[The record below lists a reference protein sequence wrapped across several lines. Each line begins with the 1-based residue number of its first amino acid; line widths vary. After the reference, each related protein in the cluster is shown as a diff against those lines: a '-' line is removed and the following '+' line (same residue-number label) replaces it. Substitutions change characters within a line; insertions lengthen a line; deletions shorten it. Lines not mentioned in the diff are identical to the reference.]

1 MQHEQHEILSHLDRG
16 PGVEKFL
23 EHDRLLE
30 IILTK
35 ERTTNGAQKS
45 SYSNRKGKKR
55 RPLYTQLLALYP
67 ALLDDHSAGMM
78 RVILNRS
85 HHWDFNAFLL
95 DRFSGGHSLSN
106 LCLHIFHTS
115 GLMSNFGLDP
125 ADLMSFYRV
134 VERGYRSDLPYHTAV
149 HACDVTQAIFVFCQ
163 RASLSLQ
170 QHITQLELL
179 AVLVAAMCHDLD
191 HPGVNE
197 KFLVSTGSHLAALH
211 DNVSVLENHHWRSAI
226 ACFVESG
233 LSKYLSESQFTE
245 FTDLVRSLI
254 LATDISRQQE
264 FLTQFRYFLDS
275 GNRDLSQANNRQFI
289 LQIAIKC
296 ADISNPCRSWPV
308 SRVWSLRACEEFFRQ
323 GDRERDL
330 GLVMTPICDRY
341 NVSVAK
347 VQVGFYSFVA
357 EPLFKEWDRF
367 LNSPQSSKMMMNL
380 YHNQAIW
387 EQEVLQENMNVIDI
401 DTRETPVEESKPI
414 PKFVIKS
421 HSVSATCSQRRL
433 SLPATD
439 PLHRIFDQMTQPGPD
454 SDLPR
459 TAHLRRNFSLTD
471 RRRSSLLRGLYNRS
485 SLKPVRG
492 HGRGSSRPNSACLDE
507 NSRTLQ
513 SKENR
518 LPETNLDAE
527 YEPLEMDGNI
537 TNMELEKENAFFR
550 GALKSTLTKRRGSA
564 PSNLILGDS
573 LNVTNSNVLGGHHV
587 LAKQAA
593 LCANNTRR
601 GSLPSELLNN
611 SVPKQLRSRVLAP
624 TSVTGKRPSLLRR
637 RSLGPELL
645 SLGSNQSMKERQLV
659 QKYLNRPF

>member
-1 MQHEQHEILSHLDRG
+1 M
-16 PGVEKFL
+16 
-23 EHDRLLE
+23 
-30 IILTK
+30 
-35 ERTTNGAQKS
+35 A
-45 SYSNRKGKKR
+45 
-55 RPLYTQLLALYP
+55 
-67 ALLDDHSAGMM
+67 
-78 RVILNRS
+78 
-85 HHWDFNAFLL
+85 
-95 DRFSGGHSLSN
+95 
-106 LCLHIFHTS
+106 
-115 GLMSNFGLDP
+115 NFRLDP
-125 ADLMSFYRV
+125 ADLMSFFRV
-134 VERGYRSDLPYHTAV
+134 VERGYHAGNPYHTAV

-163 RASLSLQ
+163 LASRALTH
-170 QHITQLELL
+170 HITQLELM

-233 LSKYLSESQFTE
+233 LSKYFSESQFAE

-264 FLTQFRYFLDS
+264 FLTQFRYFLDTS
-275 GNRDLSQANNRQFI
+275 DRDISQANNRQFI

-308 SRVWSLRACEEFFRQ
+308 SKVWSQRACEEFFRQ

-367 LNSPQSSKMMMNL
+367 LNSSQSSKMMMNL
-380 YHNQAIW
+380 YHNQAQW
-387 EQEVLQENMNVIDI
+387 EKEVVQEEMNVIEVN
-401 DTRETPVEESKPI
+401 TRETLVEECKPI
-414 PKFVIKS
+414 LKFVKKS
-421 HSVSATCSQRRL
+421 HSSSATCSQRRL

-439 PLHRIFDQMTQPGPD
+439 PLHRIFDQMTQPD
-454 SDLPR
+454 SDLPK

-492 HGRGSSRPNSACLDE
+492 HGRGSSRPSSACLDE
-507 NSRTLQ
+507 NNRTLQ

-527 YEPLEMDGNI
+527 LNSLEMCGNI

-550 GALKSTLTKRRGSA
+550 VALNSNLTKRRGSA
-564 PSNLILGDS
+564 PSNLILGDPLCGS
-573 LNVTNSNVLGGHHV
+573 NSNVLGHNPPGV
-587 LAKQAA
+587 LLTQHADLTAS
-593 LCANNTRR
+593 TRR

-611 SVPKQLRSRVLAP
+611 SLPKQLRNRVLAP

-645 SLGSNQSMKERQLV
+645 TLGNNQSIKERQLV

>member
-1 MQHEQHEILSHLDRG
+1 
-16 PGVEKFL
+16 
-23 EHDRLLE
+23 
-30 IILTK
+30 
-35 ERTTNGAQKS
+35 
-45 SYSNRKGKKR
+45 
-55 RPLYTQLLALYP
+55 
-67 ALLDDHSAGMM
+67 
-78 RVILNRS
+78 
-85 HHWDFNAFLL
+85 
-95 DRFSGGHSLSN
+95 
-106 LCLHIFHTS
+106 
-115 GLMSNFGLDP
+115 MSNFGLDP
-125 ADLMSFYRV
+125 ADLMSFFRV
-134 VERGYRSDLPYHTAV
+134 VERGYHSGNPYHTAV

-170 QHITQLELL
+170 QHITKLELL

-233 LSKYLSESQFTE
+233 LSKYLSESQFAE
-245 FTDLVRSLI
+245 FTDLVRALI

-275 GNRDLSQANNRQFI
+275 SDRDISQANNRQFI

-387 EQEVLQENMNVIDI
+387 EQEVLQENMNVIDVV
-401 DTRETPVEESKPI
+401 DTREAPVEESKPI
-414 PKFVIKS
+414 PKFVKKS
-421 HSVSATCSQRRL
+421 HSVSTTCSQRRL
-433 SLPATD
+433 SLPASD

-492 HGRGSSRPNSACLDE
+492 HGRGSSRPSSVCLDE

-518 LPETNLDAE
+518 LPETNIDAE
-527 YEPLEMDGNI
+527 HDSLEMSGNI

-573 LNVTNSNVLGGHHV
+573 LCVNNNSNVLGHHV
-587 LAKQAA
+587 LAQQAA
-593 LCANNTRR
+593 SLSATTRR

-611 SVPKQLRSRVLAP
+611 SLPKQLRSRVLAP
-624 TSVTGKRPSLLRR
+624 TSVSGKRPSLLRR

-645 SLGSNQSMKERQLV
+645 SLGTNQSMKERQLV